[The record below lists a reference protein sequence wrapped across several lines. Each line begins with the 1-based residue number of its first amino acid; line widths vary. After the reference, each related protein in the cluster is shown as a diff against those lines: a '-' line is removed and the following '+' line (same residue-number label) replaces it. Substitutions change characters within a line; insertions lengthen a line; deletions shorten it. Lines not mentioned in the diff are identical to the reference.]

1 MITVIG
7 NLKGG
12 TGKSTVTFNLAVWLA
27 SNDRK
32 VTAFDLD
39 PQGTLSDVAEIRT
52 EEEYLPEIE
61 VLTDLSKLKSA
72 KNKEILVDVGT
83 ADFET
88 MKKALSKAH
97 RVVVP
102 VPPSQADIWST
113 QRFIKIINE
122 VNQGKKRPEVLGF
135 INRADTHIHVRET
148 GEAEEALLHLPGIK
162 LIDVRL
168 YQRTAYR
175 RSFSE
180 GLGVFELEPKSKAAG
195 EVNRLASIL
204 FSSLFILDGDE
215 TE

>member
-12 TGKSTVTFNLAVWLA
+12 TGKSTVAFNLAVWLA
-27 SNDRK
+27 TNGRDVSL
-32 VTAFDLD
+32 FDLD
-39 PQGTLSDVAEIRT
+39 PQATLSDVAQIRE
-52 EEEYLPEIE
+52 EEEYLPAIK
-61 VLTDLSKLKSA
+61 VTNDITKLKA
-72 KNKEILVDVGT
+72 RKNKEILVDVGT
-83 ADFET
+83 ADFES
-88 MKKALSKAH
+88 MKLALSMAH

-113 QRFIKIINE
+113 QRFMKIIDE
-122 VNQGKKRPEVLGF
+122 VNEGGKKPEILGF

-180 GLGVFELEPKSKAAG
+180 GLGVFELEPKSKAAA
-195 EVNRLASIL
+195 ELNKLASIL
-204 FSSLFILDGDE
+204 FSSLFIIDGDND
-215 TE
+215 

>member
-12 TGKSTVTFNLAVWLA
+12 TGKSTVAFNLAVWLA
-27 SNDRK
+27 SNGRD
-32 VTAFDLD
+32 VALFDLD
-39 PQGTLSDVAEIRT
+39 PQGTLTDVAQIRE
-52 EEEYLPEIE
+52 EEEYLPAIK
-61 VLTDLSKLKSA
+61 VTNDVAKLKSK
-72 KNKEILVDVGT
+72 KNKEVLVDVGT
-83 ADFET
+83 ADFES
-88 MKKALSKAH
+88 MKVALSRAH

-113 QRFIKIINE
+113 QRFMKIIREANDGQ
-122 VNQGKKRPEVLGF
+122 NMPEILGF

-180 GLGVFELEPKSKAAG
+180 GLGVFELEPGSKAAA

-204 FSSLFILDGDE
+204 FSSLFIINGDDE
-215 TE
+215 

>member
-27 SNDRK
+27 ANDK
-32 VTAFDLD
+32 PVTVFDLD
-39 PQGTLSDVAEIRT
+39 PQATLTDVAEIRA
-52 EEEYLPEIE
+52 EEGYEPPIE
-61 VLTDLSKLKSA
+61 VEHDLGRLKNSKK
-72 KNKEILVDVGT
+72 KEILVDVGT
-83 ADFET
+83 ADFES
-88 MKKALSKAH
+88 MKKALAKAD

-113 QRFIKIINE
+113 QRFIRIIRE
-122 VNQGKKRPEVLGF
+122 VNEGRRKKPEIFGF

-148 GEAEEALLHLPGIK
+148 DEAEEALLHLPGIK

-168 YQRTAYR
+168 YQRTVYR

-180 GLGVFELEPKSKAAG
+180 GLAVFELEPRSKASG
-195 EVNRLASIL
+195 EVNKLASIL
-204 FSSLFILDGDE
+204 FSSLFILEGSD
-215 TE
+215 

>member
-12 TGKSTVTFNLAVWLA
+12 TGKSTVAFNLAVWLA
-27 SNDRK
+27 TNGRDVSL
-32 VTAFDLD
+32 FDLD
-39 PQGTLSDVAEIRT
+39 PQATLSDVAQIRE
-52 EEEYLPEIE
+52 EEEYLPAIK
-61 VLTDLSKLKSA
+61 VTNDITKLKA
-72 KNKEILVDVGT
+72 RKNKEILVDVGT
-83 ADFET
+83 ADFES
-88 MKKALSKAH
+88 MKLALSLAD

-113 QRFIKIINE
+113 QRFMKIIDE
-122 VNQGKKRPEVLGF
+122 VNEGGKKPEILGF

-195 EVNRLASIL
+195 ELNKLASIL
-204 FSSLFILDGDE
+204 FSSLFIIDGNND
-215 TE
+215 

>member
-27 SNDRK
+27 SNDRD
-32 VTAFDLD
+32 VTLFDLD
-39 PQGTLSDVAEIRT
+39 PQSTLTDVAQIRE
-52 EEEYLPEIE
+52 EEEYWPQ
-61 VLTDLSKLKSA
+61 LTISNDISRLKSS

-83 ADFET
+83 ADFDA
-88 MKKALSKAH
+88 MKKALGKAH

-102 VPPSQADIWST
+102 VPPSQADVWST
-113 QRFIKIINE
+113 QRFLKIIKEANA
-122 VNQGKKRPEVLGF
+122 GKKMPEVFGF

-148 GEAEEALLHLPGIK
+148 GETEEALLHLPGIK

-180 GLGVFELEPKSKAAG
+180 GLGVFEMEPRSKAAA

-204 FSSLFILDGDE
+204 FSSLFILDGEE

>member
-12 TGKSTVTFNLAVWLA
+12 TGKSTVAFNLAVWLA
-27 SNDRK
+27 TNGRDVSL
-32 VTAFDLD
+32 FDLD
-39 PQGTLSDVAEIRT
+39 PQATLTDVAQIRE
-52 EEEYLPEIE
+52 EEEYLPSIK
-61 VLTDLSKLKSA
+61 VTNDISKLKA
-72 KNKEILVDVGT
+72 RKNKEILVDVGT
-83 ADFET
+83 ADFES
-88 MKKALSKAH
+88 MKLALSLAD

-113 QRFIKIINE
+113 QRFMKIIDE
-122 VNQGKKRPEVLGF
+122 VNEGGKKPEILGF

-180 GLGVFELEPKSKAAG
+180 GLGVFELEPKSKAAA
-195 EVNRLASIL
+195 ELNKLASIL
-204 FSSLFILDGDE
+204 FSSLFIIDGDND
-215 TE
+215 

>member
-12 TGKSTVTFNLAVWLA
+12 TGKSTVAFNLAVWLA
-27 SNDRK
+27 SNGRD
-32 VTAFDLD
+32 VSLFDLD
-39 PQGTLSDVAEIRT
+39 PQATLTDVVQIRE
-52 EEEYLPEIE
+52 EEEYLPAIN
-61 VLTDLSKLKSA
+61 VINDIQKLRTR
-72 KNKEILVDVGT
+72 KNKQILVDVGT
-83 ADFET
+83 ADFDS
-88 MKKALSKAH
+88 MKRALSMAH

-102 VPPSQADIWST
+102 VPPSQADVWST
-113 QRFIKIINE
+113 QRFMKIINE
-122 VNQGKKRPEVLGF
+122 VNEGKKKPEILGF

-148 GEAEEALLHLPGIK
+148 GETEQALLHLPGIK

-180 GLGVFELEPKSKAAG
+180 GLGVFELEPRSKAAA

-204 FSSLFILDGDE
+204 FSSLFIIDGD

>member
-12 TGKSTVTFNLAVWLA
+12 TGKSTVAFNLAVWLA
-27 SNDRK
+27 SNGRD
-32 VTAFDLD
+32 VSLFDLD
-39 PQGTLSDVAEIRT
+39 PQATLTDVVQIRE
-52 EEEYLPEIE
+52 EEEYLPAVNVIN
-61 VLTDLSKLKSA
+61 DIQKLRTRKD
-72 KNKEILVDVGT
+72 KQILVDVGT
-83 ADFET
+83 ADFDS
-88 MKKALSKAH
+88 MKRALSMAH

-102 VPPSQADIWST
+102 VPPSQADVWST
-113 QRFIKIINE
+113 QRFMKIINE
-122 VNQGKKRPEVLGF
+122 VNEGKKKPEILGF

-148 GEAEEALLHLPGIK
+148 GETEQALLHLPGIK

-180 GLGVFELEPKSKAAG
+180 GLGVFELEPRSKAAA

-204 FSSLFILDGDE
+204 FSSLFIIDGD